1 MLRTAR
7 TTDSGNRI
15 ANIAHLSHVSAM
27 HQITISNAANVEPS
41 SLAAI
46 RVEAMRPSLEAIG
59 RFDPERARNRF
70 LEAYAPNDTHVV
82 HVGGDLVGFYVVRNR
97 PDHLYLDH
105 LYIRP
110 ARQGGGLG
118 REIVHSI
125 QSQAREL
132 GLPVR
137 LMALRGSPANDF
149 YVSCG
154 FVLERSDDLDNY
166 YTWMPT

>member
-1 MLRTAR
+1 MYLK
-7 TTDSGNRI
+7 
-15 ANIAHLSHVSAM
+15 M
-27 HQITISNAANVEPS
+27 HQITISNAANVDPS
-41 SLAAI
+41 NLAAI

-59 RFDPERARNRF
+59 RFDPERARKRF
-70 LEAYAPNDTHVV
+70 LETYDPNDTQVV
-82 HVGGDLVGFYVVRNR
+82 RVGGDLIGFYVVRNR

-110 ARQGGGLG
+110 MRQGGGLG
-118 REIVHSI
+118 RGIVRSI
-125 QSQAREL
+125 QDQARKM

-154 FVLERSDDLDNY
+154 FALERYDDLDNY
-166 YTWMPT
+166 YTWEPT

>member
-1 MLRTAR
+1 
-7 TTDSGNRI
+7 
-15 ANIAHLSHVSAM
+15 M

-70 LEAYAPNDTHVV
+70 LETYNANDTQVV
-82 HVGGDLVGFYVVRNR
+82 HVGSDLIGFYVVRHR

-110 ARQGGGLG
+110 ARQGGGFG
-118 REIVHSI
+118 REIVRAI
-125 QSQAREL
+125 QSQAREMGKPCL
-132 GLPVR
+132 LYT
-137 LMALRGSPANDF
+137 SPSPRD
-149 YVSCG
+149 
-154 FVLERSDDLDNY
+154 
-166 YTWMPT
+166 